1 MGILGGLAEMANW
14 MDCENACS
22 VNCRG
27 VAADGVD
34 GAEEMADWVGCENA
48 GGVNCGDVAAV
59 GSDGDGVDY
68 MTLSGGEM
76 AAVGCWR

>member
-1 MGILGGLAEMANW
+1 M
-14 MDCENACS
+14 
-22 VNCRG
+22 
-27 VAADGVD
+27 
-34 GAEEMADWVGCENA
+34 GCENA